1 VSNSGQVTA
10 GSATDALPALPA
22 RARARLRPG
31 PTLLCGAVM
40 VVVALLGCALGPVS
54 ISPARI
60 VAGLVGQLP
69 GVELTS
75 DPLSAT
81 ELAIV
86 TQLRLPRVALGLLV
100 GGLLAGCGA
109 TYQGVFRNPLAD
121 PYLLGAASGAGLGAV
136 VAIVLGLGGSGLIGV
151 PVFAF
156 IGSLLAVGLTYAIG
170 STGRTGGTTSL
181 ILAGVAV
188 TAFLGAVQTFL
199 LQQRTDQLQEVYGW
213 LLGRLSVAG
222 WTEVLV
228 VLPYAVVALVVVI
241 AGRRVLDVLAVG
253 DDEARSLG
261 LDARKARVVLVL
273 AASLGTAAA
282 VSVAGL
288 IGFVGLVVPHLVR
301 LACGGSFRVIV
312 PLSVLLGAAVLVG
325 ADIAARM
332 ALAPAEIPIGVV
344 TAFLGAPFFALLL
357 RRGRT

>member
-1 VSNSGQVTA
+1 
-10 GSATDALPALPA
+10 
-22 RARARLRPG
+22 
-31 PTLLCGAVM
+31 M

-261 LDARKARVVLVL
+261 LDARKARVVLVR
-273 AASLGTAAA
+273 AASPGTGAA
-282 VSVAGL
+282 VSGAGL
-288 IGFVGLVVPHLVR
+288 I
-301 LACGGSFRVIV
+301 
-312 PLSVLLGAAVLVG
+312 
-325 ADIAARM
+325 
-332 ALAPAEIPIGVV
+332 
-344 TAFLGAPFFALLL
+344 
-357 RRGRT
+357 